1 MTKILKCVYAMILF
15 LPLFVV
21 AMEVGRRANVE
32 CESDKDCQEHWSEFF
47 IIQCIDNICVP
58 SERPL

>member
-1 MTKILKCVYAMILF
+1 MDKTLKYMYTLISFISLF
-15 LPLFVV
+15 FI
-21 AMEVGRRANVE
+21 AKNDAANVE